1 MANVNSVIFIGRL
14 TRDPEYRQVQN
25 GGVVKFGLA
34 VNNPRKVN
42 GQWQDEPC
50 FLDCEAWDRG
60 ENKLA
65 ERVAQLAKGNQVYV
79 QGKLKQDTWADR
91 TTGEKRTKLLVVADT
106 VQSLE
111 PRQEQQAPARQTDAS
126 GLGELE
132 IPF

>member
-1 MANVNSVIFIGRL
+1 MLSP
-14 TRDPEYRQVQN
+14 TT
-25 GGVVKFGLA
+25 
-34 VNNPRKVN
+34 
-42 GQWQDEPC
+42 
-50 FLDCEAWDRG
+50 EAWDRG

-65 ERVAQLAKGNQVYV
+65 ERIAQLAKGNQVYV